1 MQHIYIQLLFLVKQQ
16 WVVNSVVV
24 PDHRLLWI
32 VLLLGCE
39 FLSLLKS
46 PLMALSRNHHLI
58 LCSVQLNRVVVVL

>member
-24 PDHRLLWI
+24 PDHRLLRI
-32 VLLLGCE
+32 LLLLGCE
-39 FLSLLKS
+39 LLSLLKS
-46 PLMALSRNHHLI
+46 PLMTLSRNRHLV